1 MITSRCHKSAFH
13 PQVLSVRDIR
23 MATPW
28 KGKPRD
34 STVNF
39 RCRSPNSE
47 NHTENPPDREV
58 FIIEHQAQSCILF
71 CLKQKWGWSVSIIF
85 STAASIWEWSHHTPS
100 LTPLTPSPQKGWWGA
115 LSYGSAELWTDPG
128 NTLKCNMR
136 LLPAEQLWAQIGFFY
151 YGRERPRE
159 ILIRQTGTV
168 SENIEMPALLVF
180 PRYWTC
186 LSGALCSYF
195 N

>member
-1 MITSRCHKSAFH
+1 MITSCRHKSAFH
-13 PQVLSVRDIR
+13 PQVLSVRDILV
-23 MATPW
+23 ATPW

-39 RCRSPNSE
+39 RCC
-47 NHTENPPDREV
+47 NPTLKITLR
-58 FIIEHQAQSCILF
+58 ILLTVKCSLLNTMPGRASYF
-71 CLKQKWGWSVSIIF
+71 FLKQKWGWSISIIF
-85 STAASIWEWSHHTPS
+85 NTAASVWEWSHHAPS
-100 LTPLTPSPQKGWWGA
+100 LTPLTPSPQKGWWGV
-115 LSYGSAELWTDPG
+115 LSYRSAELWTDPG

-151 YGRERPRE
+151 YGRERPRG
-159 ILIRQTGTV
+159 ILFRQTGPV
-168 SENIEMPALLVF
+168 SENTEMPALLVF

-186 LSGALCSYF
+186 LFGALCSYF